1 MEKDHRRW
9 RFRISTLMLPVII
22 AALATTLVVDRWK
35 RRQEEQ
41 RLVASLERALAE
53 ARLAEARS
61 LQAQTQARKAIVRA
75 RDSVRSVSQNP
86 QGEEQPERQADRDA
100 EP

>member
-9 RFRISTLMLPVII
+9 RFRISTLMLLVII

-61 LQAQTQARKAIVRA
+61 LQAQARKAIVRA